1 MSEEYL
7 SGNYTGVISCNHVY
21 DQDGNELFE
30 FLSGSLTSLCI
41 YTEGDSIAFYLCS
54 EIHWGSQNDTL
65 LYSKIVRQ
73 EDWEKELIIGVW
85 DTRKEGTSDSLEEGY
100 NIFYISLEKE
110 QDFLLNMYEEMLEIC
125 HDKKS
130 NVSIEQFEDYLQ
142 SYENLEENRMDI
154 YGSIYCSQNKIIVE
168 IDKEQFIIGIRV
180 SKVQ

>member
-41 YTEGDSIAFYLCS
+41 YTEGDRIEFYLCS

-65 LYSKIVRQ
+65 LYSKIVKQ

-142 SYENLEENRMDI
+142 SYENLEENKMDI

-168 IDKEQFIIGIRV
+168 IDKEQFIIGE
-180 SKVQ
+180 